1 MVNTLFLPELREML
15 AEQNAGELREFS
27 LALHPSRTAEYMD
40 GLDPVEAWQVLRHAD
55 PETRVPIFG
64 YLPHER
70 QIEIIESQDRGE
82 VAALVAEIPSDDR
95 VDILS
100 GVDDQIVTELM
111 QRLSPED
118 RREIQR
124 LSQYPD
130 NTAGSLMAT
139 EFVRLDESLTVSQ
152 AIHEVGRQIEEY
164 ETIYYLFIVDS
175 ENHLRGIVSI
185 RKLLASLKKPDTRL
199 SEIMETSL
207 TTVDV
212 MEETQTV
219 AQKVARMDLLA
230 IPVLDSERH
239 IVGIITHDDVLDV
252 LQEDNARETQ
262 RIAAVEPLEDTYLR
276 THIMLLSWKR
286 GIWLGILFLCAL
298 LTALALQ
305 AYESSLQKWAWLV
318 PFIPLVISSGGN
330 SGSQSATLVIT
341 ALSRGDVRGRDWKL
355 VAQREVIMGLT
366 LGAALAVFG
375 YLVAVMFPSVPGFW
389 QALVVPVTLLAVVV
403 CGTVTGSMLPLIFK
417 QIGWDPAL
425 MSNPFVAGIID
436 ILGIIIYMGV
446 AAIFLAG
453 T

>member
-15 AEQNAGELREFS
+15 ADDNAQDLREFS

-40 GLDPVEAWQVLRHAD
+40 GLDASESWRVLLHAD
-55 PETRVPIFG
+55 PEMRVAIFG

-70 QIEIIESQDRGE
+70 QVEMIESQDPDQ

-95 VDILS
+95 VDLLS
-100 GVDDQIVTELM
+100 GVEEEVVLALM

-139 EFVRLDESLTVSQ
+139 EFVRLDESLTVSD
-152 AIHEVGRQIEEY
+152 AIQEVGRQIEDY

-175 ENHLRGIVSI
+175 ENHLRGIVSA
-185 RKLLASLKKPDTRL
+185 RQLLASLKRPETRMR
-199 SEIMETSL
+199 EIMETSVAS
-207 TTVDV
+207 VDV
-212 MEETQTV
+212 LEDTQAV

-230 IPVLDSERH
+230 IPVLDSEQH

-252 LQEDNARETQ
+252 MQEDSARETL
-262 RIAAVEPLEDTYLR
+262 RIAAVEPLEDTYLK
-276 THIMLLSWKR
+276 THVMLLSWKR

-298 LTALALQ
+298 LTALALEY
-305 AYESSLQKWAWLV
+305 YETSLQKWAWLV

-341 ALSRGDVRGRDWKL
+341 ALSRGEVFGRDWKK
-355 VAQREVIMGLT
+355 VVQREIVMGLT
-366 LGAALAVFG
+366 LGAVLGLFG
-375 YLVAVMFPSVPGFW
+375 FLVAVLFPSVPGVW
-389 QALVVPVTLLAVVV
+389 QALIVPVTLLAVVV

-417 QIGWDPAL
+417 QLGWDPAL

-446 AAIFLAG
+446 AALFLG
-453 T
+453 SP